1 MSVAL
6 KTYKRED
13 LTFDVMSA
21 GEKRKYKYTSSRLCS
36 TKNNQL
42 HMVERYYNHINCTL
56 KITILS
62 LLRRWRKEEGFEVR
76 LAFILS
82 LESM

>member
-21 GEKRKYKYTSSRLCS
+21 GEKRKYKYTSSRLYS
-36 TKNNQL
+36 TK
-42 HMVERYYNHINCTL
+42 
-56 KITILS
+56 K
-62 LLRRWRKEEGFEVR
+62 
-76 LAFILS
+76 
-82 LESM
+82 